1 MQQDDEPL
9 GGVTTPSGAPE
20 IKGAG
25 PGGTASAIDERLFED
40 ILDLEGALRLT
51 TQATAGLGAP
61 RAGEIEALGRQLPE
75 PAGSRLQQFANDIRS
90 ATQAG
95 NIMGVREAQLGVI
108 DSLTAL
114 RTAVWSTS
122 SED

>member
-1 MQQDDEPL
+1 MQHDDEPP
-9 GGVTTPSGAPE
+9 GGVTSPSGAPGNA
-20 IKGAG
+20 GAG
-25 PGGTASAIDERLFED
+25 PQATSSAIDERLFED

-75 PAGSRLQQFANDIRS
+75 PAGSRLQQFANDIRA

-108 DSLTAL
+108 DSLTTL
-114 RTAVWSTS
+114 RTAAWSTS
-122 SED
+122 AED